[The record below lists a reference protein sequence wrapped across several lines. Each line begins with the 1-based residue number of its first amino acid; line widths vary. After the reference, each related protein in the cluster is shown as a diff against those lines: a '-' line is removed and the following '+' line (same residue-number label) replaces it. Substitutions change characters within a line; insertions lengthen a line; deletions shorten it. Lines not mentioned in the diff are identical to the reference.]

1 MGGVRRSDV
10 AIGAV
15 LGAGGVIAQ
24 VLLAQERAAAGG
36 SVAAW
41 AVATAIVAVA
51 AVVAPAA
58 AVRWALAGG
67 ALVGATAAWALLPAA
82 WWAMAN
88 LVRRDSARRGLGW
101 FVLGIAIALAG
112 AGVYFLR

>member
-1 MGGVRRSDV
+1 M

-15 LGAGGVIAQ
+15 LAVGGAIAQ

-41 AVATAIVAVA
+41 AAVTAIVAVA
-51 AVVAPAA
+51 AVVAPAT

-82 WWAMAN
+82 WWAAAT
-88 LVRRDSARRGLGW
+88 LLRRDRAGRGMGW
-101 FVLGIAIALAG
+101 FVLGIALALAG